1 MPQQKEESRFNE
13 IIGVMLI
20 AAGLLILISLISY
33 HSSDP
38 SFNTASQQT
47 GIKNWAGVVG
57 AYLSDGL
64 FQLFGGG
71 AYLFPFFAFLFG
83 FKKILNIE
91 SKRFYLELTG
101 AIIFLSSLTSFLT
114 ITYDRIPTF
123 YGAHIPSGGLLGD
136 IISYLLLKSL
146 ARPGAYIIVIA
157 LGIISLIVS
166 TNISLIQIFMW
177 FWDNALNAYD
187 RVKTEKIIKEE
198 QEKRWKEEE
207 VIREKGIFDDHD
219 LPKITETKKIA
230 AQERFAFAEAKK
242 IGTFQLPPLKLLNDP
257 PASARRISKEEL
269 LMNSSILEKKL
280 LDYGIEGRVI
290 NVHPGPVIT
299 MYEFEPA
306 PGVKVN
312 KIVGLADDLALAMR
326 ALSVRIV
333 APIPGK
339 SVVGIEIPNNV
350 REDVFFKEILS
361 SDAFLEAGARLPL
374 ALGKD
379 IFGNPVV
386 TDLTRM
392 PHLLVA
398 GATGSGKSVA
408 LNSMICSILFAATSD
423 DVKLLMIDP
432 KMLELSIYEGIP
444 HLISPVITQTK
455 EAAGALQKIV
465 GEMQRRYKLLAE
477 KGVRNIDGYN
487 NMISSEVRIKDSAF
501 KTKKASHGE
510 SEAEDIEDKDD
521 EKPSRLPYIV
531 VIIDELADLMMASAY
546 EVESAI
552 ARLAQMARAAGIH
565 IILATQRPSVDVLTG
580 VIKAN
585 FSARVSFQV
594 SSKTDSRTILDA
606 NGAEQLLGR
615 GDMLFMP
622 PGTARIDRIH
632 GSYISEEEIKKVVD
646 FLKEQ
651 AEPSYEAFMQAPLPE
666 DEEDA
671 GMEDERDEF
680 YQKAVD
686 IVTATGQASI
696 SMIQRKLRIGYNR
709 AARMIEMMEEDGI
722 VSPPNAGKREV
733 IYRRS
738 L

>member
-1 MPQQKEESRFNE
+1 MAQQKDNSRFNE
-13 IIGVMLI
+13 IIGILLI
-20 AAGLLILISLISY
+20 AAGLLILMSLMSY
-33 HSSDP
+33 HSDDP
-38 SFNTASQQT
+38 SFSTAPQQA
-47 GIKNWAGVVG
+47 GVKNWAGVAG
-57 AYLSDGL
+57 AYLSDSL
-64 FQLFGGG
+64 FQLFGGS
-71 AYLFPFFAFLFG
+71 AYLFPFFAFIFG
-83 FKKILNIE
+83 WKKALNIE

-101 AIIFLSSLTSFLT
+101 AVIFLLSLSAFLT
-114 ITYDRIPTF
+114 ITYSRITVS
-123 YGAHIPSGGLLGD
+123 YSGNIPAGGIAGD
-136 IISYLLLKSL
+136 ITAYLLLKSV
-146 ARPGAYIIVIA
+146 AKAGAYIIVIT
-157 LGIISLIVS
+157 LGIVSLMISTDFSLIRFS
-166 TNISLIQIFMW
+166 QW
-177 FWDNALNAYD
+177 FWDKGLEAYD
-187 RVKTEKIIKEE
+187 KIKTEKIIKKE
-198 QEKRWKEEE
+198 QERRWKEEDDI
-207 VIREKGIFDDHD
+207 VREKEIFYDKEP
-219 LPKITETKKIA
+219 PKIVETKKIA
-230 AQERFAFAEAKK
+230 KQEHFTFAEAKK
-242 IGTFQLPPLKLLNDP
+242 VGDYQLPSLNLLNDP
-257 PASARRISKEEL
+257 PASARKVSKEEL

-280 LDYGIEGRVI
+280 LDYGIEGRII

-339 SVVGIEIPNNV
+339 SVVGIEIPNNI
-350 REDVFFKEILS
+350 REDVFFKDILS
-361 SDAFLEAGARLPL
+361 SDAFSESRSRLPL

-408 LNSMICSILFAATSD
+408 LNSMICSLLFAATPD

-432 KMLELSIYEGIP
+432 KMLELSAYEGIP
-444 HLISPVITQTK
+444 HLISPVITEAK
-455 EAAGALQKIV
+455 EAAGALQRIV
-465 GEMQRRYKLLAE
+465 GEMQRRYRLLSE

-487 NMISSEVRIKDSAF
+487 NLIDSETKMHDSGL
-501 KTKKASHGE
+501 KTKKIEQDKENEAGYKKEDE
-510 SEAEDIEDKDD
+510 S
-521 EKPSRLPYIV
+521 PSRLPYIV
-531 VIIDELADLMMASAY
+531 VIIDELADLMMTSAY

-585 FSARVSFQV
+585 FSARISFQV

-622 PGTARIDRIH
+622 PGTAKIERIH
-632 GSYISEEEIKKVVD
+632 GSFITEDEMKRVVD
-646 FLKEQ
+646 FLKKQ
-651 AEPSYEAFMQAPLPE
+651 AEPVYEAFMSAPLP
-666 DEEDA
+666 DENEE
-671 GMEDERDEF
+671 GSMEDERDEF

-686 IVTATGQASI
+686 LVTATGQASI
-696 SMIQRKLRIGYNR
+696 SMIQRKMRIGYNR

-722 VSPPNAGKREV
+722 VSQPNAGKREV

>member
-1 MPQQKEESRFNE
+1 MAQQKENSRLNE
-13 IIGVMLI
+13 IIGILLI
-20 AAGLLILISLISY
+20 AAGLLILISLMSY
-33 HSSDP
+33 HSDDP
-38 SFNTASQQT
+38 SFSTASQQA
-47 GIKNWAGVVG
+47 GVKNWAGAAG

-71 AYLFPFFAFLFG
+71 AYLFPFFAFIFG
-83 FKKILNIE
+83 WKKALNIE

-101 AIIFLSSLTSFLT
+101 AVIFLLSLSAFLT
-114 ITYDRIPTF
+114 ITYSRITVS
-123 YGAHIPSGGLLGD
+123 YSGNIPAGGIAGD
-136 IISYLLLKSL
+136 IIAYLLLKSV
-146 ARPGAYIIVIA
+146 AKAGAYIIVIT
-157 LGIISLIVS
+157 LGIVSLIIS
-166 TNISLIQIFMW
+166 TNFSLIRFSQW
-177 FWDNALNAYD
+177 FWDKGLEAYD
-187 RVKTEKIIKEE
+187 KVKTEKIIKKE
-198 QEKRWKEEE
+198 QERRWKEEDDIVRDKE
-207 VIREKGIFDDHD
+207 IFFDKEP
-219 LPKITETKKIA
+219 PKIVETKKIK
-230 AQERFAFAEAKK
+230 QEHFTFAETKK
-242 IGTFQLPPLKLLNDP
+242 IGDYQLPSLNLLNDP
-257 PASARRISKEEL
+257 PASARKVSKEEL

-280 LDYGIEGRVI
+280 LDYGIEGRII

-339 SVVGIEIPNNV
+339 SVVGIEIPNNI
-350 REDVFFKEILS
+350 REDVFFKDILS
-361 SDAFLEAGARLPL
+361 SDAFSESRSSLPL

-386 TDLTRM
+386 ADLTRM

-408 LNSMICSILFAATSD
+408 LNSMICSLLFAATPD

-432 KMLELSIYEGIP
+432 KMLELSAYEGIP
-444 HLISPVITQTK
+444 HLISPVITETK
-455 EAAGALQKIV
+455 EASGALQRIV
-465 GEMQRRYKLLAE
+465 GEMQRRYRLLSE

-487 NMISSEVRIKDSAF
+487 NLIDSETRIHDSGS
-501 KTKKASHGE
+501 KTKKIE
-510 SEAEDIEDKDD
+510 QIEDGGDA
-521 EKPSRLPYIV
+521 EKGKTIHSRLPYIV

-585 FSARVSFQV
+585 FSARISFQV

-622 PGTARIDRIH
+622 PGTARIERIH
-632 GSYISEEEIKKVVD
+632 GSLIIEDEIKRVVD

-651 AEPSYEAFMQAPLPE
+651 ARPVYEAFMSAPLP
-666 DEEDA
+666 DENEEG

-686 IVTATGQASI
+686 LVSATGQASI
-696 SMIQRKLRIGYNR
+696 SMIQRKMRIGYNR

-722 VSPPNAGKREV
+722 VSQPNAGKREV

>member
-1 MPQQKEESRFNE
+1 MAQQKDNSRLNE
-13 IIGVMLI
+13 IIGILLI
-20 AAGLLILISLISY
+20 AAGLLILISLMSY
-33 HSSDP
+33 HSDDP
-38 SFNTASQQT
+38 SFSTASQQA
-47 GIKNWAGVVG
+47 GVKNWAGAAG

-71 AYLFPFFAFLFG
+71 AYLFPFFAFIFG
-83 FKKILNIE
+83 WKKALNIE

-101 AIIFLSSLTSFLT
+101 AVIFLLSLSAFLT
-114 ITYDRIPTF
+114 ITYSRITVS
-123 YGAHIPSGGLLGD
+123 YSGNIPAGGIAGD
-136 IISYLLLKSL
+136 IIAYLLLKSV
-146 ARPGAYIIVIA
+146 AKAGAYIIVIT
-157 LGIISLIVS
+157 LGIVSLIIS
-166 TNISLIQIFMW
+166 TNFSLIRFSQW
-177 FWDNALNAYD
+177 FWDKGLEAYD
-187 RVKTEKIIKEE
+187 KVKTEKIIKKE
-198 QEKRWKEEE
+198 QERRWKEEDDIVRDKE
-207 VIREKGIFDDHD
+207 IFFDKEP
-219 LPKITETKKIA
+219 PKIVETKKIK
-230 AQERFAFAEAKK
+230 QEHFTFAETKK
-242 IGTFQLPPLKLLNDP
+242 IGDYQLPSLNLLNDP
-257 PASARRISKEEL
+257 PASARKVSKEEL

-280 LDYGIEGRVI
+280 LDYGIEGRII

-339 SVVGIEIPNNV
+339 SVVGIEIPNNI
-350 REDVFFKEILS
+350 REDVFFKDILS
-361 SDAFLEAGARLPL
+361 SDAFSESRSSLPL

-386 TDLTRM
+386 ADLTRM

-408 LNSMICSILFAATSD
+408 LNSMICSLLFAATPD

-432 KMLELSIYEGIP
+432 KMLELSAYEGIP
-444 HLISPVITQTK
+444 HLISPVITETK
-455 EAAGALQKIV
+455 EASGALQRIV
-465 GEMQRRYKLLAE
+465 GEMQRRYRLLSE

-487 NMISSEVRIKDSAF
+487 NLIDSETRIHDSGS
-501 KTKKASHGE
+501 KTKKIE
-510 SEAEDIEDKDD
+510 QIEDGGDA
-521 EKPSRLPYIV
+521 EKGKTIHSRLPYIV

-585 FSARVSFQV
+585 FSARISFQV

-622 PGTARIDRIH
+622 PGTARIERIH
-632 GSYISEEEIKKVVD
+632 GSLIIEDEIKRVVD

-651 AEPSYEAFMQAPLPE
+651 ARPVYEAFMSAPLP
-666 DEEDA
+666 DENEEG

-686 IVTATGQASI
+686 LVSATGQASI
-696 SMIQRKLRIGYNR
+696 SMIQRKMRIGYNR

-722 VSPPNAGKREV
+722 VSQPNAGKREV

>member
-1 MPQQKEESRFNE
+1 M
-13 IIGVMLI
+13 
-20 AAGLLILISLISY
+20 
-33 HSSDP
+33 
-38 SFNTASQQT
+38 
-47 GIKNWAGVVG
+47 
-57 AYLSDGL
+57 
-64 FQLFGGG
+64 
-71 AYLFPFFAFLFG
+71 
-83 FKKILNIE
+83 
-91 SKRFYLELTG
+91 
-101 AIIFLSSLTSFLT
+101 
-114 ITYDRIPTF
+114 
-123 YGAHIPSGGLLGD
+123 
-136 IISYLLLKSL
+136 
-146 ARPGAYIIVIA
+146 
-157 LGIISLIVS
+157 
-166 TNISLIQIFMW
+166 
-177 FWDNALNAYD
+177 
-187 RVKTEKIIKEE
+187 
-198 QEKRWKEEE
+198 
-207 VIREKGIFDDHD
+207 
-219 LPKITETKKIA
+219 
-230 AQERFAFAEAKK
+230 
-242 IGTFQLPPLKLLNDP
+242 PPLKLLNDP
-257 PASARRISKEEL
+257 PVSARKISKEEL

-339 SVVGIEIPNNV
+339 SVVGIEIPNNI

-501 KTKKASHGE
+501 KTKKVSHDE
-510 SEAEDIEDKDD
+510 SETEDIEDKGD
-521 EKPSRLPYIV
+521 EEPSRLPYIV

-546 EVESAI
+546 EVEGAI

-651 AEPSYEAFMQAPLPE
+651 AAPSYEAFMQAPLPE
-666 DEEDA
+666 EEEDA

-680 YQKAVD
+680 YQRAVD
-686 IVTATGQASI
+686 IVVSTGQASI

-709 AARMIEMMEEDGI
+709 AARMVEMMEEDGI
-722 VSPPNAGKREV
+722 VSPAKCREERGNIQEKLKSKGKK
-733 IYRRS
+733 
-738 L
+738 

>member
-1 MPQQKEESRFNE
+1 MAQQKENSRLNE
-13 IIGVMLI
+13 IIGILLI
-20 AAGLLILISLISY
+20 AAGLLILISLMSY
-33 HSSDP
+33 HSDDP
-38 SFNTASQQT
+38 SFSTASQQA
-47 GIKNWAGVVG
+47 GVKNWAGAAG

-71 AYLFPFFAFLFG
+71 AYLFPFFAFIFG
-83 FKKILNIE
+83 WKKALNIE

-101 AIIFLSSLTSFLT
+101 AVIFLLSLSAFLT
-114 ITYDRIPTF
+114 ITYSRITVS
-123 YGAHIPSGGLLGD
+123 YSGNIPAGGIAGD
-136 IISYLLLKSL
+136 IIAYLLLKSV
-146 ARPGAYIIVIA
+146 AKAGAYIIVIT
-157 LGIISLIVS
+157 LGIVSLIIS
-166 TNISLIQIFMW
+166 TNFSLIRFSQW
-177 FWDNALNAYD
+177 FWDKGLEAYD
-187 RVKTEKIIKEE
+187 KVKTEKIIKKE
-198 QEKRWKEEE
+198 QERRWKEEDDIVRDKE
-207 VIREKGIFDDHD
+207 IFFDKEP
-219 LPKITETKKIA
+219 PKIVETKKIK
-230 AQERFAFAEAKK
+230 QEHFTFAETKK
-242 IGTFQLPPLKLLNDP
+242 IGDYQLPSLNLLNDP
-257 PASARRISKEEL
+257 PASARKVSKEEL

-280 LDYGIEGRVI
+280 LDYGIEGRII

-339 SVVGIEIPNNV
+339 SVVGIEIPNNI
-350 REDVFFKEILS
+350 REDVFFKDILS
-361 SDAFLEAGARLPL
+361 SDAFSESRSSLPL

-386 TDLTRM
+386 ADLTRM

-408 LNSMICSILFAATSD
+408 LNSMICSLLFAATPD

-432 KMLELSIYEGIP
+432 KMLELSAYEGIP
-444 HLISPVITQTK
+444 HLISPVITETK
-455 EAAGALQKIV
+455 EASGALQRIV
-465 GEMQRRYKLLAE
+465 GEMQRRYRLLSE

-487 NMISSEVRIKDSAF
+487 NLIDSETRIHDSGS
-501 KTKKASHGE
+501 KTKKIE
-510 SEAEDIEDKDD
+510 QIEDGGDA
-521 EKPSRLPYIV
+521 EKGKTMHSRLPYIV

-585 FSARVSFQV
+585 FSARISFQV

-622 PGTARIDRIH
+622 PGTARIERIH
-632 GSYISEEEIKKVVD
+632 GSLIIEDEIKRVVD

-651 AEPSYEAFMQAPLPE
+651 ARPVYEAFMSAPLP
-666 DEEDA
+666 DENEEG

-686 IVTATGQASI
+686 LVSATGQASI
-696 SMIQRKLRIGYNR
+696 SMIQRKMRIGYNR

-722 VSPPNAGKREV
+722 VSQPNAGKREV

>member
-1 MPQQKEESRFNE
+1 MAQQKDNSRFNE
-13 IIGVMLI
+13 IIGIVLV
-20 AAGLLILISLISY
+20 AAGLLILISLMSY
-33 HSSDP
+33 HSDDP
-38 SFNTASQQT
+38 SFSAASQQA
-47 GIKNWAGVVG
+47 GVKNWAGAAG
-57 AYLSDGL
+57 AYLSDSL

-71 AYLFPFFAFLFG
+71 AYLFPFFAFIFG
-83 FKKILNIE
+83 WKKALNIE

-101 AIIFLSSLTSFLT
+101 AVIFLLSLSAFLT
-114 ITYDRIPTF
+114 ITYSRITVS
-123 YGAHIPSGGLLGD
+123 YSGNIPAGGIAGD
-136 IISYLLLKSL
+136 IIAYLLLKSV
-146 ARPGAYIIVIA
+146 AKAGAYIIVIT
-157 LGIISLIVS
+157 LGIVSLIIS
-166 TNISLIQIFMW
+166 TDFSLIRFSQW
-177 FWDNALNAYD
+177 FWDKGLEAYD
-187 RVKTEKIIKEE
+187 KVKTEKIIKKE
-198 QEKRWKEEE
+198 QERRWKEEE
-207 VIREKGIFDDHD
+207 DIVREKEIFYDKEP
-219 LPKITETKKIA
+219 PKIVETKKIK
-230 AQERFAFAEAKK
+230 QEHFTFAETKK
-242 IGTFQLPPLKLLNDP
+242 IGDYQLPSLNLLNDP
-257 PASARRISKEEL
+257 PASARKVSKEEL

-280 LDYGIEGRVI
+280 LDYGIEGRII

-339 SVVGIEIPNNV
+339 SVVGIEIPNNI
-350 REDVFFKEILS
+350 REDVFFKDILS
-361 SDAFLEAGARLPL
+361 SDAFSESRSRLPL

-386 TDLTRM
+386 ADLTRM

-408 LNSMICSILFAATSD
+408 LNSMICSLLFAATPD

-432 KMLELSIYEGIP
+432 KMLELSAYEGIP
-444 HLISPVITQTK
+444 HLISPVITETK
-455 EAAGALQKIV
+455 EAAGALQRIV
-465 GEMQRRYKLLAE
+465 GEMQRRYRLLSE

-487 NMISSEVRIKDSAF
+487 NLIDSETRMHDSGS
-501 KTKKASHGE
+501 KTKKIEQDEENEIGYKKE
-510 SEAEDIEDKDD
+510 DEA
-521 EKPSRLPYIV
+521 PSRLPYIV
-531 VIIDELADLMMASAY
+531 VIIDELADLMMTSAY

-585 FSARVSFQV
+585 FSARISFQV

-622 PGTARIDRIH
+622 PGTARIERIH
-632 GSYISEEEIKKVVD
+632 GSFITEDEMKRIVD
-646 FLKEQ
+646 FLKKQ
-651 AEPSYEAFMQAPLPE
+651 AEPVFEAFMSAPLP
-666 DEEDA
+666 DENGE
-671 GMEDERDEF
+671 GSVEDERDEF

-686 IVTATGQASI
+686 LVSATGQASI
-696 SMIQRKLRIGYNR
+696 SMIQRKMRIGYNR

-722 VSPPNAGKREV
+722 VSSPNAGKREV
-733 IYRRS
+733 IHRRS

>member
-1 MPQQKEESRFNE
+1 M
-13 IIGVMLI
+13 
-20 AAGLLILISLISY
+20 
-33 HSSDP
+33 
-38 SFNTASQQT
+38 
-47 GIKNWAGVVG
+47 
-57 AYLSDGL
+57 
-64 FQLFGGG
+64 
-71 AYLFPFFAFLFG
+71 
-83 FKKILNIE
+83 
-91 SKRFYLELTG
+91 
-101 AIIFLSSLTSFLT
+101 
-114 ITYDRIPTF
+114 
-123 YGAHIPSGGLLGD
+123 
-136 IISYLLLKSL
+136 
-146 ARPGAYIIVIA
+146 
-157 LGIISLIVS
+157 
-166 TNISLIQIFMW
+166 
-177 FWDNALNAYD
+177 
-187 RVKTEKIIKEE
+187 
-198 QEKRWKEEE
+198 
-207 VIREKGIFDDHD
+207 
-219 LPKITETKKIA
+219 
-230 AQERFAFAEAKK
+230 
-242 IGTFQLPPLKLLNDP
+242 PPLKLLNDP
-257 PASARRISKEEL
+257 PVSARKISKEEL

-339 SVVGIEIPNNV
+339 SVVGIEIPNNI

-501 KTKKASHGE
+501 KTKKVSHDE
-510 SEAEDIEDKDD
+510 SETEDIEDKGD
-521 EKPSRLPYIV
+521 EEPSRLPYIV

-546 EVESAI
+546 EVEGAI

-606 NGAEQLLGR
+606 QWGR
-615 GDMLFMP
+615 AAPWQGGYALYAAGHCEDRPHTRIIYKRGGDKEGCRLFKR
-622 PGTARIDRIH
+622 A
-632 GSYISEEEIKKVVD
+632 GSAVIRGIY
-646 FLKEQ
+646 
-651 AEPSYEAFMQAPLPE
+651 AGPLPE
-666 DEEDA
+666 EEEDA

-680 YQKAVD
+680 YQRAVD
-686 IVTATGQASI
+686 IVVSTGQASI

-709 AARMIEMMEEDGI
+709 AARMVEMMEEDGI